1 MKHALFAP
9 ALGALALL
17 GACATATPY
26 QAAINADR
34 GYVDQRIENDRWSVS
49 FSGNSLTDRRT
60 VETYLLYRAAE
71 LTVQEGYDY
80 FRVVQR
86 QTDED
91 ARLVPSGPAYGYSP
105 FYPGFHCNYAF
116 YGAYGGRL
124 RRGYVSA
131 YDPYGFGFGAPDYR
145 EITRYEATAEIMMGR
160 GTPPEDADVFTAR
173 EVLDNLS
180 PQIIRPETEA

>member
-1 MKHALFAP
+1 MKRTLIAS
-9 ALGALALL
+9 ALGSLL
-17 GACATATPY
+17 LVGACATATPY
-26 QAAINADR
+26 QSAANTDR
-34 GYVDQRIENDRWSVS
+34 GYIDQQIENDRWSVS

-71 LTVQEGYDY
+71 LTVQEGFDY

-91 ARLVPSGPAYGYSP
+91 TRLLPTGPAVGLSP
-105 FYPGFHCNYAF
+105 YYRGFHCNYAF

-160 GTPPEDADVFTAR
+160 GAPPEDADVFTAR
-173 EVLDNLS
+173 EVLQNLGT
-180 PQIIRPETEA
+180 QIVRPETTA